1 MARRRYD
8 TTALIQDLKTDRR
21 KGIGFS
27 IAALVIIL
35 LLIGF
40 SVSQFG
46 STAPEVPSDAAPVAA
61 SARDRAKAL
70 DEAIKEPEAEP
81 TPPSAEEEPEPEAP
95 PGMAKVDIVLP
106 KKTTLMVDSED
117 VGKVKTHSVE
127 LPAGAHTF
135 TMKLGKREVAHEE
148 ELAAG
153 STVQI
158 VFKRRRATSKVIAT
172 AAAETPPAE

>member
-8 TTALIQDLKTDRR
+8 TTALINDLKTDRR

-27 IAALVIIL
+27 IAALVIVL
-35 LLIGF
+35 VLIGF

-46 STAPEVPSDAAPVAA
+46 SGAPEVPSEAAPKTA

-70 DEAIKEPEAEP
+70 DEAIKEPE
-81 TPPSAEEEPEPEAP
+81 PPAEEPKPEPP
-95 PGMAKVDIVLP
+95 PAMAKVEIVLP
-106 KKTTLMVDSED
+106 KKATLTVDDEE

-127 LPAGAHTF
+127 LPAGSHTF
-135 TMKLGKREVAHEE
+135 TMKLGKREIAHEE

-158 VFKRRRATSKVIAT
+158 VFKRRRATSKVIAN
-172 AAAETPPAE
+172 AAEDASASESN